1 MTFDKE
7 KTTNILKLCTDFR
20 DKYEITCEEDI
31 YQRDVILEE
40 LPELFTK
47 IIKQIGYL
55 NEK

>member
-1 MTFDKE
+1 MTFNKE
-7 KTTNILKLCTDFR
+7 KTAEILKLCTDFR
-20 DKYEITCEEDI
+20 DKYEINCEEDI

-47 IIKQIGYL
+47 IIKQIGYF